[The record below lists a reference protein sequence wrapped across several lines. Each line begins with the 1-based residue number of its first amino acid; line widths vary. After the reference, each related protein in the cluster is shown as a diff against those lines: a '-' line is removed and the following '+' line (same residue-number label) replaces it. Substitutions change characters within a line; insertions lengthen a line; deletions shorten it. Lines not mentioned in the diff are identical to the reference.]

1 MFNST
6 HTLVGLALARGGLDR
21 WSRHAGWTAVIASNL
36 PDIDIVA
43 GLYDMPAYI
52 EYHRGITHSFVGI
65 PVLSIALAAVMFRF
79 TGNWIRTFVIALLSM
94 SAHLFLDYLNTY
106 GVRPFLPFDGT
117 WFYGDA
123 LFVIDPV
130 FDAVLIAALLAGHFL
145 RSRRRPLALIG
156 MTVVA
161 IYVGVRLEFRSLSRS
176 HLAGFQKAAVSPT
189 VFNPFEWIGFIDNPT
204 DVSVVTITP
213 FRGIVDTPQPF
224 PKAPPDEIVARA
236 AESRSGRAFHGFA
249 RFPVTNVQ
257 STNSR
262 FVVTFFDVRFFR
274 GGRAFTARIDLDSS
288 GRILDESLGFSLA
301 LDGSGDVQ

>member
-65 PVLSIALAAVMFRF
+65 PVLSIALAAAMFRF
-79 TGNWIRTFVIALLSM
+79 TGNFLRTFVIALLSM

-130 FDAVLIAALLAGHFL
+130 FDAALIAALVAGHFL
-145 RSRRRPLALIG
+145 QKRRRQLALIG
-156 MTVVA
+156 LTVVA
-161 IYVGVRLEFRSLSRS
+161 LYVGLCLELRSLSRS
-176 HLAGFQKAAVSPT
+176 HLAGFQKAGVSPT
-189 VFNPFEWIGFIDNPT
+189 PLNPFQWIGLIDNPT

-213 FRGIVDTPQPF
+213 LRGIVDTPQPF
-224 PKAPPDEIVARA
+224 PKAPGDEIVAHA
-236 AESRSGRAFHGFA
+236 AASRSGKAFHGFA
-249 RFPVTNVQ
+249 RFPVTNVE
-257 STNSR
+257 SRNSR
-262 FVVTFFDVRFFR
+262 FFVTFFDVRFFR
-274 GGRAFTARIDLDSS
+274 GGRAFSAKIELDPS

-301 LDGSGDVQ
+301 LD

>member
-52 EYHRGITHSFVGI
+52 EYHRGITHSFLGI
-65 PVLSIALAAVMFRF
+65 PVLSIVLAAAMFRF
-79 TGNWIRTFVIALLSM
+79 TGNLFRTFVIAVLAMTS
-94 SAHLFLDYLNTY
+94 HLFLDYLNTY
-106 GVRPFLPFDGT
+106 GVRPLLPFDGT
-117 WFYGDA
+117 WLYGDA

-130 FDAVLIAALLAGHFL
+130 FDAVLIAALVAGHFMQG
-145 RSRRRPLALIG
+145 RRRQLALIG
-156 MTVVA
+156 LTVVA
-161 IYVGVRLEFRSLSRS
+161 LYVGLCLELRSLSRS
-176 HLAGFQKAAVSPT
+176 HLAGFQKAGISPT
-189 VFNPFEWIGFIDNPT
+189 PLNPFQWIGLIDNPA
-204 DVSVVTITP
+204 DVSVVTIAP

-224 PKAPPDEIVARA
+224 PKAPADEIVARA

-249 RFPVTNVQ
+249 RFPVTNVE
-257 STNSR
+257 SRNSR
-262 FVVTFFDVRFFR
+262 FFVTFFDVRFYR
-274 GGRAFTARIDLDSS
+274 GGRAFSAKIELDAS

-301 LDGSGDVQ
+301 LD

>member
-21 WSRHAGWTAVIASNL
+21 WSLHAGWTAVIASNL

-65 PVLSIALAAVMFRF
+65 PVLSIALAAGMFRF
-79 TGNWIRTFVIALLSM
+79 TGNFLRTFVIALLSM

-130 FDAVLIAALLAGHFL
+130 FDAVLIAALVAGHFL
-145 RSRRRPLALIG
+145 QGRRRQLALIG
-156 MTVVA
+156 LTVVA
-161 IYVGVRLEFRSLSRS
+161 LYVGLCLELRSLSRS
-176 HLAGFQKAAVSPT
+176 HLAGFQKAEVSPT
-189 VFNPFEWIGFIDNPT
+189 PLNPFQWIGLIDNPT

-224 PKAPPDEIVARA
+224 PKAPADEIVARA
-236 AESRSGRAFHGFA
+236 AASRSGKAFHGFA
-249 RFPVTNVQ
+249 RFPVTNVEAR
-257 STNSR
+257 NSR
-262 FVVTFFDVRFFR
+262 FFVTFFDVRFFR
-274 GGRAFTARIDLDSS
+274 GGRAFSAKIELDPS

-301 LDGSGDVQ
+301 LD

>member
-65 PVLSIALAAVMFRF
+65 PVLSIALAAAMFRF

-106 GVRPFLPFDGT
+106 GVRPFLPFDGA

-130 FDAVLIAALLAGHFL
+130 FDAVLVAALLAGHFL
-145 RSRRRPLALIG
+145 RGRRRQLALIG
-156 MTVVA
+156 LTVVA
-161 IYVGVRLEFRSLSRS
+161 LYVGLRLELRSLSRS
-176 HLAGFQKAAVSPT
+176 HLAGFQKAGVSPT
-189 VFNPFEWIGFIDNPT
+189 AFNPFQWIGLIDNPT

-224 PKAPPDEIVARA
+224 PKAPADEIVARA

-257 STNSR
+257 SRNSR
-262 FVVTFFDVRFFR
+262 FYVTFFDVRFFR
-274 GGRAFTARIDLDSS
+274 GGRAFSARIELDPS
-288 GRILDESLGFSLA
+288 GRILDESLGFSLS
-301 LDGSGDVQ
+301 LD